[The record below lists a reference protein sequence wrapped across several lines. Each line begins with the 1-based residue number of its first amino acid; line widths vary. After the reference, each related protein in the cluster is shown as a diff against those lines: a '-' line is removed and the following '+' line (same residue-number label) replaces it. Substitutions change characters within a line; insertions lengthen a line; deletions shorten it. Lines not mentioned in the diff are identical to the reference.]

1 LFPRDGIGNGYNLP
15 KMHGMTKFQF
25 YMKRY
30 GSAMNFYGGTGESA
44 HKVFV
49 KAPGQKT
56 QRRVSEFA
64 SQVATQYYNMIITQK
79 AVLSVDGYDNSS
91 TRLHCNRPTG
101 DDVNY
106 GDDVRFQLSGQYS
119 LCINE
124 ILREEAAGGA
134 DIYPQWKTN
143 VNNVKTNNYKFC
155 LHPRLVTAIIKHVNT
170 NFRMGD
176 GGSYNIEG
184 YTRLR
189 TETEDGNRVIYYAN
203 PHILGRMWYDWAYVH
218 FEEESANGDLVECF
232 YPSKILGFVK
242 FDTTTK
248 AVIQCTERPLSWSSV
263 ERNFLYKVVLG
274 LNDEISTVTVPLS
287 SLVHP
292 LCVIPDYG
300 GDGASYFV
308 IAKEKLE

>member
-1 LFPRDGIGNGYNLP
+1 MIVT
-15 KMHGMTKFQF
+15 TK
-25 YMKRY
+25 
-30 GSAMNFYGGTGESA
+30 TL
-44 HKVFV
+44 
-49 KAPGQKT
+49 
-56 QRRVSEFA
+56 
-64 SQVATQYYNMIITQK
+64 
-79 AVLSVDGYDNSS
+79 LSVDSNDNSP
-91 TRLHCNRPTG
+91 TRLHCTLPIG
-101 DDVNY
+101 DDVND

-119 LCINE
+119 LCITE
-124 ILREEAAGGA
+124 ILTEEAAGGA

-143 VNNVKTNNYKFC
+143 VNDVKTNNYKFR
-155 LHPRLVTAIIKHVNT
+155 LHPHLVTAIIKHVNT
-170 NFRMGD
+170 NFRIGN

-184 YTRLR
+184 YTRLT
-189 TETEDGNRVIYYAN
+189 TESEDGNRVIYHAN

-218 FEEESANGDLVECF
+218 FKEECANGDPVEHF

-242 FDTTTK
+242 FDTTTM

-274 LNDEISTVTVPLS
+274 LNDKISTVTVPLS

-308 IAKEKLE
+308 VLPRRNWSRYFGNRIKS